1 MSDIT
6 KIKINQLQPGT
17 IELSSLIM
25 FGVGDEIQTT
35 SLSDA
40 LDLITVGDPNVR
52 PRLIDY
58 NVTVLEANLL
68 SFLNSVNITIA
79 SGESVYI
86 RFFLIKSN
94 GLLYRQTYQIPLST
108 GVYNPLSS
116 FVDFDSLIL
125 INSENLAVQSD
136 ANTVTYSF
144 DNLGQLNVSDPAI
157 DFSDS
162 EKVYIVV
169 LSAIPY
175 LFIGDL
181 GFYGDGELTMT
192 FDDLQILSFG
202 TGINSVTGNLVNND
216 DPNNPVVN
224 AIPQS
229 VLTIPATYEAD
240 LGVAS
245 FSLVT
250 PEVVATYISS
260 LDTPIGENT
269 LVKVKVTADTPD
281 ARAMFFDLQPYR
293 ANTNLVEI
301 GDFVSSG
308 DEGFGGTSSVPNL
321 QQVTDAGFITTNPL
335 LVANE
340 TEPTVSAFDDIDA
353 PTKVSQ
359 IGNDATDPYLL
370 LFKNGA
376 GIYLKQHPQQD
387 DEEGNYEAYLPK
399 NGGQIL
405 SSIEITTNFIAQN
418 EIFYK
423 TNGTLTIT
431 DPTPEAN
438 KGYIVYVIGG
448 TTTINGVGYTAG
460 NLVYRFYNGTAWVS
474 QLINSSLGFTPEN
487 VANKATNLTS
497 PDNTKY
503 PTTQAVV
510 NELNLYEKFL
520 ISKPVGVYGTV
531 TGTTAETVILSIP
544 FSGGEFVIG
553 DYLAFDMW
561 TTKTGVAAATAITVR
576 AGTTG
581 TTSDSI
587 LTLLQG
593 HITGQSSAA
602 SRRDGIIF
610 ETGNFINARTRSVA
624 NATSVDLGSFVNS
637 TRFSLNPSSAWFLTF
652 TVTHT
657 NSADEISV
665 TTYSVSKRKSF

>member
-17 IELSSLIM
+17 IQLSSLIM

-35 SLSDA
+35 SLSNA

-52 PRLIDY
+52 PRLVDY

-79 SGESVYI
+79 SGEIVYL

-116 FVDFDSLIL
+116 FLDFDSLIL

-144 DNLGQLNVSDPAI
+144 DNLGQLNISDPAI

-181 GFYGDGELTMT
+181 GFYGDGELQMT
-192 FDDLQILSFG
+192 LDDLQILSFG

-229 VLTIPATYEAD
+229 VLTIPATLAD
-240 LGVAS
+240 LEEFGVTG
-245 FSLVT
+245 FDDVT
-250 PEVVATYISS
+250 LFAIDSYIAT

-269 LVKVKVTADTPD
+269 LVKVKVTANTPD

-293 ANTNLVEI
+293 ANTNLVES

-308 DEGFGGTSSVPNL
+308 DEGFGGGSVPSLQAVTDVGATTDKDVQVNSMEVYDAPNDKYLSIQASDGQLVIIRKSDNKIIARFERDNFSFYNEDDFFANFKSQDLTENINYQLPNQSGDVPILNIKTSSF
-321 QQVTDAGFITTNPL
+321 T
-335 LVANE
+335 
-340 TEPTVSAFDDIDA
+340 
-353 PTKVSQ
+353 
-359 IGNDATDPYLL
+359 ATLGVKHL
-370 LFKNGA
+370 
-376 GIYLKQHPQQD
+376 
-387 DEEGNYEAYLPK
+387 
-399 NGGQIL
+399 
-405 SSIEITTNFIAQN
+405 
-418 EIFYK
+418 
-423 TNGTLTIT
+423 TNGTITVT
-431 DPTPEAN
+431 DPTPVAN

-448 TTTINGVGYTAG
+448 TTTINSVAYTAG
-460 NLVYRFYNGTAWVS
+460 SLVYRFYNGSAWVS
-474 QLINSSLGFTPEN
+474 TLINQSLGFTPEN
-487 VANKATNLTS
+487 IANKATNLTS
-497 PDNTKY
+497 PDDTKY

-510 NELNLYEKFL
+510 NALSDASSVGSDIFL
-520 ISKPVGVYGTV
+520 FQY
-531 TGTTAETVILSIP
+531 
-544 FSGGEFVIG
+544 
-553 DYLAFDMW
+553 Y
-561 TTKTGVAAATAITVR
+561 
-576 AGTTG
+576 
-581 TTSDSI
+581 
-587 LTLLQG
+587 
-593 HITGQSSAA
+593 
-602 SRRDGIIF
+602 
-610 ETGNFINARTRSVA
+610 
-624 NATSVDLGSFVNS
+624 
-637 TRFSLNPSSAWFLTF
+637 
-652 TVTHT
+652 
-657 NSADEISV
+657 
-665 TTYSVSKRKSF
+665 